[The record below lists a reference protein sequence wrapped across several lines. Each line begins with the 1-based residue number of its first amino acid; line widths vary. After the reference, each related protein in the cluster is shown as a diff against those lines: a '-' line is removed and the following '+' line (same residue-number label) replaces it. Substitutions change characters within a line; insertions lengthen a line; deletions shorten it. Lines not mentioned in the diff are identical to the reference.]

1 MQINGFNGGL
11 EYLNSNQASYFFS
24 KLNTTWGWATW
35 KRAWLK
41 FDNNFDEYKK
51 YKNNKIID
59 KYYGNREISKW
70 MQIYFEKS
78 IDNKDNIWSTNWS
91 YTILKND
98 GLCISPMKNLVENI
112 GFDSSSTSGKS
123 ELFSKFSI
131 NIDNNFR
138 INEFTDTIVYKKEMM
153 KNIFMN

>member
-1 MQINGFNGGL
+1 M
-11 EYLNSNQASYFFS
+11 E
-24 KLNTTWGWATW
+24 
-35 KRAWLK
+35 RAWLK

-98 GLCISPMKNLVENI
+98 GLCISPMKKTWLRTLV
-112 GFDSSSTSGKS
+112 
-123 ELFSKFSI
+123 SI
-131 NIDNNFR
+131 VLQQVVKVNYFR
-138 INEFTDTIVYKKEMM
+138 SFLSISIIILE
-153 KNIFMN
+153 